1 MTEGPTPFT
10 VGPGA
15 GRSFALPTRGCGTV
29 KVGTPDS
36 GGTLSAFELVMES
49 GEGPGLHVHSREHEL
64 WYVLEGEFRFL
75 LGDALVH
82 QPTGSLAF
90 GPRGMP
96 HTFQN
101 IGAGTGRLLVI
112 TGPAGLEEF
121 FLEYDRRAT
130 GPYDAEAPA
139 GGGPAGRARLCGPP
153 ARAVTGPVTPA
164 SAPASG
170 ITIFGHGPG
179 HELLPTPAITA

>member
-15 GRSFALPTRGCGTV
+15 GRPFALPTRGRGTV
-29 KVGTPDS
+29 KVGTPGS

-90 GPRGMP
+90 GPRGIP

-130 GPYDAEAPA
+130 APYDTEALEA
-139 GGGPAGRARLCGPP
+139 AARVGGIDFVGPP
-153 ARAVTGPVTPA
+153 LEV
-164 SAPASG
+164 SAPRAQAG
-170 ITIFGHGPG
+170 
-179 HELLPTPAITA
+179 A